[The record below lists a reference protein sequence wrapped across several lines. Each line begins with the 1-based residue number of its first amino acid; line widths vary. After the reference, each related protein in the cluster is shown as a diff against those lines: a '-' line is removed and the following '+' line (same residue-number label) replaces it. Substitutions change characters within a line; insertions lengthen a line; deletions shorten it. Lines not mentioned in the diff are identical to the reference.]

1 MTATTGN
8 DRRVAIV
15 GATGAVGSQ
24 VVELLCERGF
34 PFSELRLFASP
45 DSAAQSVEY
54 GEHRYPIEPLTDP
67 GNLKDF
73 DLAFLA
79 VPPSVAADIVRARPG
94 PLLIDLSAAGRAP
107 AGVPFAAPG
116 LTSRLR
122 MVGLGGRGQE
132 VLAPPHPAAEAIA
145 SIMNALGIEPP
156 FVGATLMLGASS
168 MGKAQVSDLI
178 RQSADLL
185 NARLN
190 VEEDEPQ
197 LAFNIYLAQN
207 EDEFAGA
214 ISAQVGELLGHPP
227 KLMLRIV
234 RAPVL
239 HGTALTIF
247 IPATAGLEDWRDKL
261 AGAPG
266 MLLLEDQDHAGVA
279 DAVSQEAICL
289 SVRSGPSGLALW
301 CVFDNARRAA
311 MSALWIAECILPA
324 ASPTIN

>member
-1 MTATTGN
+1 MTATTGH
-8 DRRVAIV
+8 DRRVAVV
-15 GATGAVGSQ
+15 GATGAVGGQ
-24 VVELLCERGF
+24 LFELLCERGF

-45 DSAAQSVEY
+45 DSAAQPVEY
-54 GEHRYPIEPLTDP
+54 GGHRYPIEPLTDP
-67 GNLKDF
+67 GNLKGF

-79 VPPSVAADIVRARPG
+79 VPPSAAGDIVRARPG

-116 LTSRLR
+116 LTSRQR
-122 MVGLGGRGQE
+122 MVGLSGQAI
-132 VLAPPHPAAEAIA
+132 LAPPHPAAEAIA

-156 FVGATLMLGASS
+156 FVGASLMLGASS

-190 VEEDEPQ
+190 VGEDEPQ

-207 EDEFAGA
+207 EDEFASA
-214 ISAQVGELLGHPP
+214 ISAQVGELLGHTP

-247 IPATAGLEDWRDKL
+247 IPATAGLEGWRDKL
-261 AGAPG
+261 VGAPG
-266 MLLLEDQDHAGVA
+266 LLLLEDQDHAGVA

-289 SVRSGPSGLALW
+289 SVRSSPSGLALW
-301 CVFDNARRAA
+301 CVFDNARRTA
-311 MSALWIAECILPA
+311 MSALWIAECVLPA